1 MENKDQ
7 SIRYRMFIS
16 VFLASSMMILNGLN
30 MVWTSPFVKK
40 LKSKEDTPLITPIS
54 EDESNWLV
62 SISIIGGMVGC
73 FLFGT
78 LSQKFS
84 RKFLLVLVNLPFII
98 FYIIMAFTRVLWLY
112 FLGRFL
118 GGVAVGGVLTLL
130 PAYIAEISDPKI
142 RGKLSVTIGVC
153 RNIGIL
159 ITYCTGPFMSFH
171 SYHLCFLSLPIV
183 LSILIFLFA
192 MESPYYIFR
201 SDPVQAEKLI
211 RNIKGKHDVSEEL
224 KEIEISMN
232 KHPKGNFMNA
242 LKSKSSKRSLMIG
255 VGVTFFTQFSGFM
268 IFISY
273 AVFIFEAAGGSWTG
287 ETDTII
293 IGVIEVISAFFATTV
308 TDFFQR
314 RTQFMLSY
322 VFAGLCHFTLGGYF
336 VLQDRGVDLSAF
348 GWVPLVS
355 MAGYFMMYDLGM
367 GILTQTVMGELFSP
381 TIKGAAIAI
390 CQIVG
395 TSVGFIITFTF
406 KYMKEAIGNGE
417 SFWIFAGFCFAGAVF
432 VYFFL
437 VETKGRT
444 LEEVQDEIDRS

>member
-16 VFLASSMMILNGLN
+16 VFLGSCMMILNGMN
-30 MVWTSPFVKK
+30 MVWSSPMTKK
-40 LKSKEDTPLITPIS
+40 LKRKEETPLETPIS
-54 EDESNWLV
+54 DNEINWFI
-62 SISIIGGMVGC
+62 SIGIIGGMVGC
-73 FLFGT
+73 FLFGA

-84 RKFLLVLVNLPFII
+84 RKFLLVL
-98 FYIIMAFTRVLWLY
+98 A
-112 FLGRFL
+112 RFL
-118 GGVAVGGVLTLL
+118 GGVAVGGVLALL
-130 PAYIAEISDPKI
+130 SAYIAEISDPKI
-142 RGKLSVTIGVC
+142 RGKLSVSFGVC

-183 LSILIFLFA
+183 LPILIFLFA

-211 RNIKGKHDVSEEL
+211 RNIKGKYDVSEEM

-242 LKSKSSKRSLMIG
+242 LKSKSAKRSLMIG

-268 IFISY
+268 VLISL
-273 AVFIFEAAGGSWTG
+273 AVFIFDAAGGSWTG

-308 TDFFQR
+308 TDFFK
-314 RTQFMLSY
+314 
-322 VFAGLCHFTLGGYF
+322 GGPSLNYHTF
-336 VLQDRGVDLSAF
+336 LLDMGVDLSAF

-355 MAGYFMMYDLGM
+355 MAGYFVMYDLGM

-390 CQIVG
+390 CQVVG
-395 TSVGFIITFTF
+395 TSVGFIITLTF
-406 KYMKEAIGNGE
+406 KYMNEAIGNGE

-432 VYFFL
+432 VHFFL
-437 VETKGRT
+437 VETKGKT
-444 LEEVQDEIDRS
+444 LEQVQDEIEMS